1 MSAFEELLFEI
12 YIRAFGDPILGIIVF
27 MVIFAGA
34 MFVNRVPGSAALPI
48 SYVLV
53 AGILIQM
60 PDSQYFK
67 PVQAVLLMG
76 AGVLLAQAILI
87 LAKRR

>member
-27 MVIFAGA
+27 FIIFAGA
-34 MFVNRVPGSAALPI
+34 MFIKRVPASAALPI

-60 PDSQYFK
+60 PDSQYLE
-67 PVQAVLLMG
+67 PLQAVMLMG
-76 AGVLLAQAILI
+76 GGVVLVLAILI